1 MISQTRA
8 DNRNDHNDH
17 NDCVA
22 SAQELR
28 NVTQKTSFEKKNKA
42 KTQGINNI
50 DKWSNSFKKKTHP
63 QK

>member
-28 NVTQKTSFEKKNKA
+28 NVTQKTSLKKKNKA

-50 DKWSNSFKKKTHP
+50 DKWSNSFKKTHP